1 MILKLQTNSWIQ
13 RFSSH
18 FIENEQ
24 LKRNIQVWEFGK
36 HLSSSFP
43 RGIFFSA
50 SIQSRDLPTNT
61 FCRTVSQIC
70 QIFLLK
76 FKILNSPIH
85 PTDIDIQTEMSAIMV
100 VVKGNNE
107 SLDEPIV
114 FVSHPGKPFREP
126 AHLHQYMNGN
136 VSNRHCIHYLL
147 LKDLKNKS

>member
-1 MILKLQTNSWIQ
+1 MDTAILIPFYRERIVEKEYSGLGIWETFIFIIPSRNFLFREYSISRSTNKYILSNSFADLSNISFEIQENEFHQYIWMILTN
-13 RFSSH
+13 R
-18 FIENEQ
+18 E
-24 LKRNIQVWEFGK
+24 V
-36 HLSSSFP
+36 
-43 RGIFFSA
+43 
-50 SIQSRDLPTNT
+50 
-61 FCRTVSQIC
+61 
-70 QIFLLK
+70 
-76 FKILNSPIH
+76 
-85 PTDIDIQTEMSAIMV
+85 SAIMV